1 MGAYLLSL
9 KMEISLSPFDKIGR
23 SRIVQLISKSNQF
36 NLTTRRYTDLQV
48 ASLESDSNVFTSQV
62 RLKDTFG
69 DNGMI
74 SVVICRK
81 YMAYWEI
88 DTWLMSC
95 RVLGRRV
102 EEAVLQD
109 IVTHAKQAGVRKLI
123 GIYIPTDRNALVRH
137 NYEKLGFTQFEQTPS
152 EERWELVVADYLF
165 KNLPMQF
172 LN

>member
-1 MGAYLLSL
+1 
-9 KMEISLSPFDKIGR
+9 
-23 SRIVQLISKSNQF
+23 
-36 NLTTRRYTDLQV
+36 
-48 ASLESDSNVFTSQV
+48 
-62 RLKDTFG
+62 LKDTFG

-81 YMAYWEI
+81 YMDYWEI

-123 GIYIPTDRNALVRH
+123 GIYISTDRNALVKH
-137 NYEKLGFTQFEQTPS
+137 HYEKLGFTQIEQTPS
-152 EERWELVVADYLF
+152 EERWELVIDDYQF
-165 KNLPMQF
+165 KDLPMQF
-172 LN
+172 LK